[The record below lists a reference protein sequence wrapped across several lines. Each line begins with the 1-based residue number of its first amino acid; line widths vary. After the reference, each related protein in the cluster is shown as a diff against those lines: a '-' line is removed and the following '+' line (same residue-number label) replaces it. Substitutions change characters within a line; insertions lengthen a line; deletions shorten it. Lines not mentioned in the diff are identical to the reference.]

1 MPSKAEFYRQMAEQV
16 STQLVGSW
24 KEWTAFLTTAA
35 RLYKYPF
42 HEQMMIYAQR
52 PDATACAEYDLW
64 NDKMGRY
71 VRRGSKGIALVDDSG
86 DKPRLRYVFDIS
98 DTGTREHSRTPW
110 LWQLEEQHIGPVSAM
125 LERSYGVAGDDL
137 AQQLT
142 DVAGKLASE
151 YWDDHQR
158 DFRYIVDGSFL
169 AEYDDYNIEVQFK
182 SAATVSI
189 AYALMSRCGLDTEQY
204 FQHEDFM
211 PIFDFNTPATVGA
224 LGAAV
229 SQINQQVLR
238 QIGVTVQHYEREQLA
253 ERSVTHGEQPDLHD
267 ERRLSDSRPE
277 ADRTAGEAPGQVR
290 QVAESVPEGT
300 PSPDLQSAAAD
311 REAVSAPHRDR
322 RDSAEP
328 SGADDAPAGERRGR
342 DGAAESQRPDA
353 LGGPDEHLQSTGRGD
368 SDGGAYSQLSFFL
381 SEAEQIRIIDEA
393 ENVKTS
399 SAFSFAQADIDHVLR
414 LGGNTYRQRE
424 RIVAVFEEQKSTA
437 EIADTL
443 KTLYHGGNGIG
454 SITAWYAEDGIHLS
468 RGKTAR
474 YDKSAQVIS
483 WESAAE
489 RIGQLLQDGQFA
501 TNVELVEAAGYE
513 RSLLSERFWEL
524 YHDFSEEAREAGY
537 LPSLANNPGRGFP
550 EESAWLTEQLKSP
563 EFRQNLAEEY
573 AAFWTAYQ
581 QDRDLLRFHYHK
593 PKEIWENLRD
603 LSLPRTTFTSQLTEV
618 PSVKQFI
625 SEDEID
631 AAMTRGS
638 GFEGGKGRV
647 FTFFQEPH
655 TDKEKVDFLKHEY
668 GIGGHSHALS
678 GAMKSDESHDG
689 KGLHYK
695 KDGCPDVHFTWE
707 KVAKRITDLIQK
719 GRYLTEQEQA
729 EYDKIQAEKA
739 LAESEPEL
747 EAVGRIEYLGTNGL
761 PGESVEYTDAEKFIR
776 TIQEDTDYGVPITVV
791 LYRDTHGNT
800 IPQDF
805 LAELDPPPKGF
816 RVEDAPAPMEELDQ
830 EQAEFDKSQEEKVLA
845 DTDTME
851 AQQPN
856 PTVWEYNG
864 VKERHPDDMVLYQ
877 MGDFFELYGE
887 DAKTAATELDLNLTL
902 RAIPGGGYVEM
913 CGFPANRLEQVVE
926 QLRDKH
932 DVTIS
937 AVPEGGRE
945 RQEYSLPSIDHE
957 AEQHINAQ
965 ETEFGADGTRVFRDT
980 EATAAP
986 TIRELHEQ
994 YKPIVLAAVMEDVP
1008 YRNACGH
1015 SDHENAVIEGNAAI
1029 RRAVLGSGNME
1040 LLRLYSDTPEF
1051 RQRLHREVIDET
1063 YPQLHELLHPL
1074 SDNDIDK
1081 AIQDWNGKI
1090 ESKHVVVRYMEKH
1103 GREKDT
1109 AAWLAHEFDGGD
1121 GKTPFS
1127 VRPES
1132 PEGTVLPWPKVQR
1145 RIAQLI
1151 KEDRFYTEAEQD
1163 RFDNIDPIAIRE
1175 ALVERGIVNG
1185 QLVDEEKLDSSP
1197 FIQRVMADVERT
1209 ASNSEPEVYTSEGGH
1224 FYQPGD
1230 FIDAATDTKG
1240 TVVRM
1245 VIDHVDEDYIWYTM
1259 PSVPDQKPVEM
1270 RREIFEKYLDNGKFL
1285 PVSALDLSDQPITI
1299 GGGKPARE
1307 ISVTISDEEYADVRG
1322 FVRQRTSY
1330 DPTAPVYS
1338 VGDTVYLDDRPHQIT
1353 ELRDD
1358 TVQLLPTGM
1367 SYPIYRAESRERFEQ
1382 LLREDNRND
1391 FYTEFLPVNLDTVDQ
1406 DLRDVLAHGLIG
1418 EADKAELSEL
1428 LRNGKSN
1435 REIALWLS
1443 RTYPNIVETMELET
1457 GETADYRTMPE
1468 GIVLE
1473 VLDADEKRL
1482 AMLFFQWSEVA
1493 PLLRGMYARQLDGFE
1508 QEHPEPAAET
1518 PTFQAETVAVYPG
1531 DKNNLPYDV
1540 VVQTLRTNEPE
1551 PPTPAVEPEK
1561 TLDEVLDEHPV
1572 SIQVNGEW
1580 QTFPNVKA
1588 AEKASYEEYKANL
1601 RRTAE
1606 NFHITDNRLGE
1617 GGPKAKFQDNVEAIK
1632 LLKYLEETTGQATPE
1647 QQEILSRY
1655 VGWGGL
1661 ADAFDPD
1668 KESWSKEYA
1677 QLKELLTPEEY
1688 AAARGSTLNAHYTS
1702 PTVIK
1707 AIYEAVGRMGF
1718 ETGNI
1723 LEPSCGVGNFFGMLP
1738 EEMRNSRLYGV
1749 ELDSISGRIAQ
1760 QLYPKADITVAGF
1773 ETTDRR
1779 DFYDLAVG
1787 NVPFG
1792 QYQVRDKAYDKLNFS
1807 IHNYFFA
1814 KALDQVRPGGVV
1826 AFVTSRYT
1834 MDAKDSTVRRYLA
1847 QRAELLGAIRLPN
1860 NAFKANAG
1868 TEVVSDIIFLQKRDR
1883 PLDIVP
1889 EWTQTGQTEDGFA
1902 INRYFLDH
1910 PEMVLGRQEP
1920 ESTAH
1925 GMDYTVNPIEGL
1937 ELADQL
1943 HDAVKYIRGTYQE
1956 AELPELGE
1964 GEAIDTSI
1972 PADPNVKNYSYTVVD
1987 GDVYYR
1993 ENSRMVR
2000 PDLNA
2005 TAEARVKGLVGLR
2018 ECVQQLI
2025 DLQMDAATPDSAI
2038 QDKQAELNR
2047 LYDSFSAKYGLI
2059 NDRANRLAFA
2069 DDSSYYL
2076 LCALEV
2082 IDEDG
2087 KLERKADMFTKRTI
2101 KPHKAVDTVDTASEA
2116 LAVSISEKACVDM
2129 AYMAELTGKSGDEL
2143 AAELQ
2148 GVIFRVPGQLEK
2160 DGTLHYVTADEYLS
2174 GNVRRKLRQAQRAA
2188 QQDPSFAVNVEALTA
2203 AQPKDLDASEIEVRL
2218 GATWIDKEYIQQ
2230 FMYETFDTPFYLQR
2244 NIEVNYSSFTAE
2256 WQITGKS
2263 SVSQNNVA
2271 AYTTYGTSRAN
2282 AYKIL
2287 EDSLNLRDVRIYDT
2301 IEDADGKE
2309 RRVLNAK
2316 ETTLA
2321 AQKQQAIRDAFK
2333 DWIWKDPDR
2342 RQALVRQYNEEMN
2355 STRPRE
2361 YDGGH
2366 ITFGG
2371 MNPAITLR
2379 EHQKNAIAHVLYG
2392 GNTLLAHEVGAGKTF
2407 EMVAA
2412 AMESKRLGLCQKSLF
2427 VVPNHLTEQWAS
2439 EFLRLYPSANILVT
2453 TKKDFETHNRK
2464 KFCARIA
2471 TGDYDA
2477 IIMGHSQ
2484 FEKIPISRERQERLL
2499 QEQID
2504 EITEGIAEV
2513 KYSGGER
2520 FTVKQLERTKK
2531 SLEARLEKLQ
2541 AESRKDDVVT
2551 FEQLGVDRLFVD
2563 EAHNY
2568 KNLFLYTK
2576 MRNVAGLSTS
2586 DAQKSSDM
2594 FAKCRYMDE
2603 ITGNRGV
2610 IFATGT
2616 PVSNSMTELYTMQ
2629 RYLQYD
2635 RLQELNMTHFDCWA
2649 SRFGETVT
2657 ALELAPEGTG
2667 YRARTRFSKF
2677 FNLPELMNLF
2687 KEVADIKT
2695 AGQLNLPT
2703 PEVEYHNIVAQ
2714 PTEHQKEMVQVLSE
2728 RASKVH
2734 SGSVDPSED
2743 NMLKITGDG
2752 RKLGLDQRII
2762 NQLLPD
2768 EPGTKVNQ
2776 CVGNIMQI
2784 WREGEADKL
2793 TQLVFCDISTP
2804 QAQSASSKKA
2814 AKALDN
2820 PTLHALEQ
2828 AVPLDEPE
2836 PAFTI
2841 YEDIRQ
2847 KLIAQGMPAEQ
2858 IAFIHEAKTEVQ
2870 KKELFSKVR
2879 TGQVRVLLG
2888 STSKMGAGT
2897 NVQDRLVA
2905 LHDLDCPWR
2914 PGDLAQRKGRIERQ
2928 GNQNPLVHVYRYVT
2942 EGTFDAYLWQTVEN
2956 KQKFISQIMT
2966 SKSPVRSCDD
2976 VDETALSFA
2985 EIKALCAGDPRIK
2998 ERMDLDVE
3006 VARLK
3011 LMKADHQ
3018 SKQYRLE
3025 DQLLKYFP
3033 QEIETN
3039 KGFIKG
3045 FEADLETL
3053 AAHPHPEDGFAGMEI
3068 RGDVL
3073 TDKENAGAALLD
3085 ACKEVK
3091 GSEPVQIGSYRGFT
3105 MSVEF
3110 SAWKQEYTLLLK
3122 GQMTHRASLG
3132 TDPRGNLTRIDNA
3145 LAQMPQ
3151 RLEAVKNQLDNLYQQ
3166 QAAAKEEIGKPFP
3179 FEDDLRVKSARLVE
3193 LDTLLNIDGKGH
3205 AQPETV
3211 VAKSARPSVLD
3222 SLKRPVPPR
3231 SPEKKPKQHEE
3242 VR

>member
-1 MPSKAEFYRQMAEQV
+1 MPSKTEFYRQMADHV
-16 STQLVGSW
+16 ATQLTGSW
-24 KEWTAFLTTAA
+24 QEWAGFLTTAA

-42 HEQMMIYAQR
+42 HEQLLIYAQR

-64 NDKMGRY
+64 NEKMGRY

-86 DKPRLRYVFDIS
+86 DRPRLRYVFDIT

-110 LWQLEEQHIGPVSAM
+110 LWKLEEQHIGPVSAM
-125 LERSYGVAGDDL
+125 LERTYDVSGDDL
-137 AQQLT
+137 AGQLT
-142 DVAGKLASE
+142 EVAGKLAEE
-151 YWDDHQR
+151 YWTEHRQ
-158 DFRYIVDGSFL
+158 DFLYIVDDSFL
-169 AEYDDYNIEVQFK
+169 EEYDEFNIEVQFK
-182 SAATVSI
+182 AAATISI
-189 AYALMSRCGLDTEQY
+189 SYALMSRCGLEPERY
-204 FQHEDFM
+204 FTHEDFM
-211 PIFDFNTPATVGA
+211 AIFDFNTPATIGA
-224 LGAAV
+224 LGTAV

-238 QIGVTVQHYEREQLA
+238 QIGVTIRNAEREA
-253 ERSVTHGEQPDLHD
+253 IKERRPQNEESHELHP

-277 ADRTAGEAPGQVR
+277 AEPAAREAPGQVR
-290 QVAESVPEGT
+290 KDEENLPQGT
-300 PSPDLQSAAAD
+300 PSHPIQPAAD
-311 REAVSAPHRDR
+311 EREAVPAPAGNRRDR
-322 RDSAEP
+322 TEP

-342 DGAAESQRPDA
+342 DGAAESQRSDA
-353 LGGPDEHLQSTGRGD
+353 LGGPDEHLQGTGGGNP
-368 SDGGAYSQLSFFL
+368 DGGAYSQLSFFL
-381 SEAEQIRIIDEA
+381 SENEQIRIIDEA

-414 LGGNTYRQRE
+414 LGGNTDRQRE
-424 RIVAVFEEQKSTA
+424 RVVAAFEKQKTTA
-437 EIADTL
+437 EIAEIL

-454 SITAWYAEDGIHLS
+454 SVTAWYAEDGIHLS
-468 RGKTAR
+468 HGKTAR

-489 RIGQLLQDGQFA
+489 RIGELLESGQFA
-501 TNVELVEAAGYE
+501 TNVELTEAAGYE
-513 RSLLSERFWEL
+513 RSLLAEKLWHL
-524 YHDFSEEAREAGY
+524 YHDFSDKAREAGY
-537 LPSLANNPGRGFP
+537 LSCLSVIQRTGFP
-550 EESAWLTEQLKSP
+550 EETAWLAEQLNRP
-563 EFRQNLAEEY
+563 EFRQTLAEEY

-581 QDRDLLRFHYHK
+581 QDRELLRFHYHK
-593 PKEIWENLRD
+593 PREIWENLKD
-603 LSLPRTTFTSQLTEV
+603 LSLSRRTFSSDLSQV
-618 PSVKQFI
+618 PTVQHFI
-625 SEDEID
+625 TEDEID
-631 AAMTRGS
+631 AAMTNGS
-638 GFEGGKGRV
+638 SFAGGKGRIFV
-647 FTFFQEPH
+647 FFQGNH
-655 TDKEKVDFLKHEY
+655 TDKEKVDFLKREY
-668 GIGGHSHALS
+668 GIGGRSHALS
-678 GAMKSDESHDG
+678 GATYSGEDHDG

-695 KDGCPDVHFTWE
+695 KQDCPDVNFTWE
-707 KVAKRITDLIQK
+707 KVSKRITDLIRK

-729 EYDKIQAEKA
+729 EYDKIQTEKA
-739 LAESEPEL
+739 LAE
-747 EAVGRIEYLGTNGL
+747 
-761 PGESVEYTDAEKFIR
+761 
-776 TIQEDTDYGVPITVV
+776 
-791 LYRDTHGNT
+791 
-800 IPQDF
+800 
-805 LAELDPPPKGF
+805 
-816 RVEDAPAPMEELDQ
+816 EDALQD
-830 EQAEFDKSQEEKVLA
+830 
-845 DTDTME
+845 
-851 AQQPN
+851 QQPT
-856 PTVWEYNG
+856 PEIWEYNG

-877 MGDFFELYGE
+877 IGDFFELYGE
-887 DAKTAATELDLNLTL
+887 DAKTAAAELGFNLTT
-902 RAIPGGGYVEM
+902 RAIPGGGRVEM

-926 QLRDKH
+926 QLRDQH

-937 AVPEGGRE
+937 AVPEGGKE
-945 RQEYSLPSIDHE
+945 RQEYSMPSIDHE
-957 AEQHINAQ
+957 AEQHIDAQ
-965 ETEFGADGTRVFRDT
+965 EAEFGADGTRVFRET
-980 EATAAP
+980 EAAAAP

-994 YKPIVLAAVMEDVP
+994 YKPTVLAAVMEDVP

-1015 SDHENAVIEGNAAI
+1015 SDRENAVIEGNAAI
-1029 RRAVLGSGNME
+1029 RRAVLGSGDLE
-1040 LLRLYSDTPEF
+1040 LIRLYSDVPEF

-1063 YPQLHELLHPL
+1063 YPRLHEMLRPL
-1074 SDNDIDK
+1074 SQDDIDD
-1081 AIQDWNGKI
+1081 AIRAWNGDI
-1090 ESKHVVVRYMEKH
+1090 QSKHAVVRYMEQH

-1109 AAWLAHEFDGGD
+1109 AAWLAQEYSGNDSKSLFVIRAG
-1121 GKTPFS
+1121 
-1127 VRPES
+1127 S
-1132 PEGTVLPWPKVQR
+1132 PEGIELPWPKVQR

-1175 ALVERGIVNG
+1175 ALAERGIVNG
-1185 QLVDEEKLDSSP
+1185 ELVDEEKLNNGP
-1197 FIQRVMADVERT
+1197 FIQRVMADVEQIAAEERGQLNQSLSD
-1209 ASNSEPEVYTSEGGH
+1209 AEYARHNLI
-1224 FYQPGD
+1224 PGETT
-1230 FIDAATDTKG
+1230 F
-1240 TVVRM
+1240 
-1245 VIDHVDEDYIWYTM
+1245 
-1259 PSVPDQKPVEM
+1259 
-1270 RREIFEKYLDNGKFL
+1270 
-1285 PVSALDLSDQPITI
+1285 ALDGRTFRVSKLEPDIGRVELQDVTFANAVGFPIFRVE
-1299 GGGKPARE
+1299 P
-1307 ISVTISDEEYADVRG
+1307 ISVI
-1322 FVRQRTSY
+1322 RQH
-1330 DPTAPVYS
+1330 
-1338 VGDTVYLDDRPHQIT
+1338 L
-1353 ELRDD
+1353 
-1358 TVQLLPTGM
+1358 
-1367 SYPIYRAESRERFEQ
+1367 EQ
-1382 LLREDNRND
+1382 
-1391 FYTEFLPVNLDTVDQ
+1391 
-1406 DLRDVLAHGLIG
+1406 
-1418 EADKAELSEL
+1418 K
-1428 LRNGKSN
+1428 
-1435 REIALWLS
+1435 
-1443 RTYPNIVETMELET
+1443 
-1457 GETADYRTMPE
+1457 
-1468 GIVLE
+1468 
-1473 VLDADEKRL
+1473 
-1482 AMLFFQWSEVA
+1482 
-1493 PLLRGMYARQLDGFE
+1493 
-1508 QEHPEPAAET
+1508 PEPAQPGFTTEPVT
-1518 PTFQAETVAVYPG
+1518 VYPG
-1531 DKNNLPYDV
+1531 DKNHLPYDV

-1551 PPTPAVEPEK
+1551 PPAPAAGPEK

-1572 SIQVNGEW
+1572 SIQVNGQW
-1580 QTFPNVKA
+1580 QTFPNARA
-1588 AEKASYEEYKANL
+1588 AEEAAYGEYKDNL

-1606 NFHITDNRLGE
+1606 NFRITDDHLGE
-1617 GGPKAKFQDNVEAIK
+1617 GGPKAKFQANIAAIK
-1632 LLKYLEETTGQATPE
+1632 LLKYLEETTEQATPE
-1647 QQEILSRY
+1647 QQKILSRY

-1661 ADAFDPD
+1661 ADAFDPE
-1668 KESWSKEYA
+1668 KPAWAAEYT
-1677 QLKELLTPEEY
+1677 QLRELLTPEEY
-1688 AAARGSTLNAHYTS
+1688 TAARSSTLNAHYTS
-1702 PTVIK
+1702 PTVIQ
-1707 AIYEAVGRMGF
+1707 AIYEAVDRMGF

-1723 LEPSCGVGNFFGMLP
+1723 LEPSMGVGNFFGMLP
-1738 EEMRNSRLYGV
+1738 EKMRNSRLYGV
-1749 ELDSISGRIAQ
+1749 ELDSISGRIAK

-1779 DFYDLAVG
+1779 DFYDLAIG

-1807 IHNYFFA
+1807 IHNYFFV

-1860 NAFKANAG
+1860 DAFKKNAG
-1868 TEVVSDIIFLQKRDR
+1868 AEVVSDIIFLQKRDR
-1883 PLDIVP
+1883 PLDIAP
-1889 EWTQTGQTEDGFA
+1889 EWTQTGIIRVPAKSQDFVGEGGATEQASFSPQGGNEQAQSATTQDGFA
-1902 INRYFLDH
+1902 INRYFIDH

-1920 ESTAH
+1920 VSTAH

-1937 ELADQL
+1937 ELSDQL
-1943 HDAVKYIRGTYQE
+1943 HDAVKYIHGTYQE

-1972 PADPNVKNYSYTVVD
+1972 PADPNVKNYSYAIVD
-1987 GDVYYR
+1987 GQVYYR

-2018 ECVQQLI
+2018 DCVQELI
-2025 DLQMDAATPDSAI
+2025 DLQMDAAVPDSTI
-2038 QDKQAELNR
+2038 TQKQAELNR
-2047 LYDSFSAKYGLI
+2047 LYDSFSARYGLI
-2059 NDRANRLAFA
+2059 NDRANRLAYA

-2101 KPHKAVDTVDTASEA
+2101 KPHQAVATVDTASEA

-2129 AYMAELTGKSGDEL
+2129 SYMSRLTGKTKEEL
-2143 AAELQ
+2143 AGELQ
-2148 GVIFRVPGQLEK
+2148 GVIFRVPGQLEQ
-2160 DGTLHYVTADEYLS
+2160 DGTPHFVTADEYLS

-2230 FMYETFDTPFYLQR
+2230 FMYETFNTPFYLQR
-2244 NIEVNYSSFTAE
+2244 SIEVNYSSFTAE
-2256 WQITGKS
+2256 WQIKGKS
-2263 SVSQNNVA
+2263 SVSYNDVA

-2321 AQKQQAIRDAFK
+2321 AQKQQAIREAFR
-2333 DWIWKDPDR
+2333 DWIWRDPER
-2342 RQALVRQYNEEMN
+2342 RQTLVRQYNEEMN

-2361 YDGGH
+2361 YDGSH

-2379 EHQKNAIAHVLYG
+2379 EHQKSAIAHVLYG

-2412 AMESKRLGLCQKSLF
+2412 SMEAKRLGLCQKSLF

-2499 QEQID
+2499 YEQID

-2513 KYSGGER
+2513 QASGGER
-2520 FTVKQLERTKK
+2520 FTVKQLERTRK

-2629 RYLQYD
+2629 RYLQYE

-2695 AGQLNLPT
+2695 ADQLNLPT

-2714 PTEHQKEMVQVLSE
+2714 PTEHQQEMVKALSE
-2728 RASKVH
+2728 RASLVH
-2734 SGSVDPSED
+2734 SGTVDPSQD
-2743 NMLKITGDG
+2743 NMLKITSDG
-2752 RKLGLDQRII
+2752 RKLGLDQRIV
-2762 NQLLPD
+2762 NQMLPD

-2776 CVGNIMQI
+2776 CVDNIMQI
-2784 WREGEADKL
+2784 WRDGKADKL

-2804 QAQSASSKKA
+2804 QAKAPASKA
-2814 AKALDN
+2814 AKTLDN
-2820 PTLHALEQ
+2820 PLLHALEGT
-2828 AVPLDEPE
+2828 VPLPEQEPV
-2836 PAFTI
+2836 FTV
-2841 YEDIRQ
+2841 YDDIRQ
-2847 KLIAQGMPAEQ
+2847 KLIAQGMPADQ
-2858 IAFIHEAKTEVQ
+2858 IAFIHEANTEVR

-2888 STSKMGAGT
+2888 STAKMGAGT

-3006 VARLK
+3006 VAKLK

-3039 KGFIKG
+3039 KGYIQG

-3053 AAHPHPEDGFAGMEI
+3053 STHPHPADGFAGMEI

-3091 GSEPVQIGSYRGFT
+3091 TSDPVQIGSYRGFT

-3110 SAWKQEYTLLLK
+3110 QAWKQEYTLLLK
-3122 GQMTHRASLG
+3122 GQMTHRATLG

-3151 RLEAVKNQLDNLYQQ
+3151 RLEAVKNQLENLYQQ
-3166 QAAAKEEIGKPFP
+3166 QAAAKEEVGKPFP